1 MILACIDGTTVVPY
15 PWCKLDRARCWPVT
29 ILLYLLVP
37 AAYLAAAVLEWRRLS
52 GGSPPER
59 AGPIAGL
66 LAAAALAGHATLVV
80 GAVFT
85 RDGLDVSL
93 ANALSAVAGLTALF
107 AWIGNLARTL
117 SGVTAVALP
126 VAAIAAPLP
135 VLFPNPHRFSLVDE
149 RWAALHIGVAL
160 IAYALFFVAALQAL
174 LLLGLE
180 RRLHRALPDPVA
192 EALPPVLTLERFLF
206 RLVGVGYALLTLTLA
221 SGALFSEEL
230 FGKPLRF
237 THKIVFSVLA
247 WLVFSALLFGRHRY
261 GWRGRAALHWILA
274 GTALLIIAYVG
285 SKFVLEVIL
294 GR

>member
-1 MILACIDGTTVVPY
+1 V
-15 PWCKLDRARCWPVT
+15 R

-37 AAYLAAAVLEWRRLS
+37 AAYLAAAVLEWRRLAPS
-52 GGSPPER
+52 GGPTGKHAR
-59 AGPIAGL
+59 VIGAL

-93 ANALSAVAGLTALF
+93 ANALSAVAGLVALF
-107 AWIGNLARTL
+107 AWFGSLVHAL
-117 SGVTAVALP
+117 PGVAPIAMP
-126 VAAIAAPLP
+126 VAAIAALLP
-135 VLFPNPHRFSLVDE
+135 ALFSNPHRFSLVAE
-149 RWAALHIGVAL
+149 PWAALHIAVAL
-160 IAYALFFVAALQAL
+160 IAYALLIVAALQAL
-174 LLLGLE
+174 LLMGFE

-206 RLVGVGYALLTLTLA
+206 RLVGVGYALLTLTLV
-221 SGALFSEEL
+221 SGVLFSEEL

-237 THKIVFSVLA
+237 THKIVFSVLG
-247 WLVFSALLFGRHRY
+247 WLVFGALLFGRHRY
-261 GWRGRAALHWILA
+261 GWRGRAALNWILA
-274 GTALLIIAYVG
+274 GTALLVVAYVG